1 MKRRKGLKNLEV
13 RTFDLVFK
21 NSTKK
26 EPEKL
31 NSDDILKQ
39 LVDLHQEKSR
49 IEHSKRH
56 SRSRDLERICDIEL
70 TGIQKKIDELV
81 RQRHS

>member
-1 MKRRKGLKNLEV
+1 MKRRKGLKNLQIK
-13 RTFDLVFK
+13 TFDLEFK
-21 NSTKK
+21 VSDNK

-31 NSDDILKQ
+31 NSEEILQQ
-39 LVDLHQEKSR
+39 LVELHNERGRVQ
-49 IEHSKRH
+49 HSIKNA
-56 SRSRDLERICDIEL
+56 RSRDLERICEIEL